1 MKRPLTLEEQI
12 QYLKENKNV
21 VFNVCS
27 EEEAEKI
34 LLAHNYI
41 NVITPFKY
49 NFCSGLDSE
58 NKHIYPREVDF
69 QEYYQKYKEE
79 REQYPKLLSN
89 ILKFEHQLNAVFSYY
104 VIHHYNIDSI
114 TSFNNMISELQI
126 NKSTIEE
133 KYHKVIDKV
142 LTNLTSEFNE
152 KYSQNIY
159 VTFNRLSLGKMLLI
173 FRVLP
178 SRVKNE
184 IVKYF
189 ELHPLVRNH
198 QIDQFQ
204 KKVHQIQEIR
214 NCVAHNNSLE
224 IRVKYYNIE
233 MKRERNSHARRRY
246 RELIT
251 LIKEC
256 NI

>member
-21 VFNVCS
+21 VFNECS
-27 EEEAEKI
+27 EAEAKKL

-41 NVITPFKY
+41 NIITPFKY
-49 NFCSGLDSE
+49 NFYNGLDS
-58 NKHIYPREVDF
+58 NMKHIYPREVDF

-79 REQYPKLLSN
+79 RDQYSELLSN

-104 VIHHYNIDSI
+104 VIHHYTIASVD
-114 TSFNNMISELQI
+114 FFHDMISELKI
-126 NKSTIEE
+126 NKNTTEE
-133 KYHKVIDKV
+133 KYHRVIDKV
-142 LTNLTSEFNE
+142 IDELITEFNE
-152 KYSQNIY
+152 KYSRNIY
-159 VTFNRLSLGKMLLI
+159 VTFNRLSLGQMLLI

-178 SRVKNE
+178 NEVKNK

-189 ELHPLVRNH
+189 EGHPFVKNH

-204 KKVHQIQEIR
+204 KKVHRIQEIR
-214 NCVAHNNSLE
+214 NCIAHNNSLE
-224 IRVKYYNIE
+224 IRIKYYNIE
-233 MKRERNSHARRRY
+233 KKRERTPHDRRRY
-246 RELIT
+246 RELIK
-251 LIKEC
+251 LIKES